1 MDNSTKRRNF
11 LKSIS
16 IMSAAV
22 VSEPLANRLPGI
34 KASTPHVIILIL
46 DAWSARNVGLYG
58 YARDTM
64 PNLTKFAEKAIV
76 YKNHY
81 SNANYTIPGTSS
93 LLTGT
98 HPWTHRAFNLGSL
111 VKPELTDK
119 QIFEFMSGSY
129 QTLGYAQNVYPDQLL
144 GQFQKSLNI
153 HIPFSKY
160 NLNDIVVYDEKVFE
174 KDTYSAFAAFEDN
187 IFARNDSTPGSLFFG
202 TAKKIVDKRDQKT
215 TLDAIPD
222 IYEDGPPKSLEYF
235 LISDLVDGLISQI
248 KAFTQP
254 SFMYF
259 HVFPPHGPYK
269 AYKHHYQ
276 RFLKDKYLPIEKPVH
291 PLIDNIKNQEDM
303 NADRMSYD
311 ALIASLDEELGRFFT
326 YFEDSGM
333 KEKTHLFITS
343 DHGEMF
349 ERGHVGHWDKM
360 LYEPVL
366 HVPLIVSTPGITARV
381 DVTEKTN
388 NIDLFPTIAH
398 LTNNPTPPWA
408 EGEILPELG
417 GSRNADRSIFTMDV
431 SNNPIRQA
439 IREYSF
445 SLHRGKYKMI
455 KYNYSAYQGTEFYDL
470 AADPEEMNDLYS
482 TKPATAIEMERQ
494 LDEKM
499 AEINA
504 PYLMK

>member
-1 MDNSTKRRNF
+1 
-11 LKSIS
+11 L
-16 IMSAAV
+16 
-22 VSEPLANRLPGI
+22 
-34 KASTPHVIILIL
+34 
-46 DAWSARNVGLYG
+46 
-58 YARDTM
+58 
-64 PNLTKFAEKAIV
+64 
-76 YKNHY
+76 
-81 SNANYTIPGTSS
+81 
-93 LLTGT
+93 
-98 HPWTHRAFNLGSL
+98 
-111 VKPELTDK
+111 
-119 QIFEFMSGSY
+119 
-129 QTLGYAQNVYPDQLL
+129 
-144 GQFQKSLNI
+144 
-153 HIPFSKY
+153 
-160 NLNDIVVYDEKVFE
+160 
-174 KDTYSAFAAFEDN
+174 
-187 IFARNDSTPGSLFFG
+187 
-202 TAKKIVDKRDQKT
+202 DKRDQKA
-215 TLDAIPD
+215 TLDAIPE
-222 IYEDGPPKSLEYF
+222 IYEDGPPRSLEYF

-276 RFLKDKYLPIEKPVH
+276 RFSKDKYLPIEKPVH
-291 PLIDNIKNQEDM
+291 PLIENIKNQEDM
-303 NADRMSYD
+303 NEDRMTYD

-333 KEKTHLFITS
+333 KEKSHLFITS

-381 DVTEKTN
+381 DVKEKTN

-431 SNNPIRQA
+431 SNNPIKQA

-445 SLHRGKYKMI
+445 CLHRGNYKMI
-455 KYNYSAYQGTEFYDL
+455 KYNYSTYQGTEFYDL
-470 AADPEEMNDLYS
+470 AADPEEMKDLYS
-482 TKPATAIEMERQ
+482 AKPATAVEMERQ

-504 PYLMK
+504 PFEDK